1 MQSDTSEL
9 AESNKAVNADNIKS
23 ALLGKWDWLAFVAS
37 FFVALVVYVY
47 TLAPTVSLEDAGE
60 LAVAGDYLG
69 VPHPPGYPIW
79 SILAWLFARVFSFK
93 TYFGQPNPS
102 WGIGMLSAFSG
113 ALASGLTAML
123 VCRSGR
129 DMLASM
135 RREGVESEPTREGVI
150 ACCGGIVGSLLFAF
164 SPVMWSQATIV
175 EVYTLNAFF
184 VSLILLLAYLWMK
197 RPSDKLLFAIAIA
210 FGVGL
215 TNWWP
220 SVLLTLGPIAL
231 VILFKDLK
239 LFRDF
244 AIVGLVIFGM
254 IGLNVVLGKLADQV
268 IDPTG
273 QPLYPWAAKLKWLN
287 GPRTVPFWIYVI
299 VNFATIGVAYVM
311 LPRGKTV
318 AITFL
323 LVELGLLVYLYMPLA
338 SDIRNPPMNWGYPR
352 TWEGFLH
359 AVGRGQYEKL
369 APTDVFS
376 VTFIDQIGLYMS
388 ELRAQFTLPVAL
400 AGFLPF
406 TCWSLR
412 LGKRR
417 YNALLVALFLAIL
430 CVPLCLLEKTTGWLA
445 TINSMRVYM
454 LMTAMILAMLVLGF
468 VALVLAEGRELVEK
482 MRDKVTAGVGE
493 RIIVVLVFIVAAV
506 LLLGYESQLLL
517 RVIGKS
523 PHPNAVPLESAD
535 RMILVVLMALPIILG
550 GGIAWLMFG
559 KCRMGFDVSRDSQK
573 WFIVTTVAFF
583 FMSIIMIVG
592 ANPKGDLQDMFI
604 QRVKFITSHAMYAFW
619 VGYGLILGMAF
630 LYRILFRNPL
640 VLAGG
645 LGCMLL
651 LPIYAVV
658 ENGPF
663 VENKFNSELLRAYGG
678 ASQRGHDFGW
688 QFGNYQLR
696 GMEAILEELAPG
708 EEQPPLTDYPPPMDP
723 HAVFFGGTD
732 PGRFVPTY
740 MIYSA
745 EVRPDVFLITQNAL
759 ADHTYMAV
767 MRDLYG
773 DEIWI
778 PSAYDSAEAFKV
790 YHDDVK
796 SGRIPGHIDVR
807 SGRIIVQGVEQVMAI
822 NGILCKMI
830 HDHNKWR
837 HAFYVEESYVIPWMY
852 PYMEPHGLIL
862 KINAEPLPQLSP
874 EVVKK
879 DMEFWAWYKR
889 RLLNN
894 KKFLWDS
901 VARKTFS
908 KLRSAIAGLYEARG
922 MVQQAEQAYLESVEL
937 CPISPE
943 AHFRLTGLYMKM
955 GRFQDAKG
963 IMEQYQAQ
971 DSNNKNVP
979 GTINNISNKIN
990 MFARKDE
997 LEALLKAGPQ
1007 PVDKVIE
1014 LARVYRDLGNNGGF
1028 VQVADNI
1035 LSNAQVHP
1043 DALLDVAQLYM
1054 ESGMPDRMAGAL
1066 KAFFGRAPSGIPAD
1080 RYQRIAQMYAQASM
1094 LPEASETL
1102 SQYLALRP
1110 MDVHALHELGV
1121 MYVFQKKLG
1130 EAMSCFQQAV
1140 RFAGDQ
1146 ARDDLVRDE
1155 RLQEMRTRPEF
1166 RKLLSRM

>member
-1 MQSDTSEL
+1 
-9 AESNKAVNADNIKS
+9 
-23 ALLGKWDWLAFVAS
+23 
-37 FFVALVVYVY
+37 
-47 TLAPTVSLEDAGE
+47 
-60 LAVAGDYLG
+60 
-69 VPHPPGYPIW
+69 
-79 SILAWLFARVFSFK
+79 
-93 TYFGQPNPS
+93 
-102 WGIGMLSAFSG
+102 
-113 ALASGLTAML
+113 
-123 VCRSGR
+123 
-129 DMLASM
+129 
-135 RREGVESEPTREGVI
+135 
-150 ACCGGIVGSLLFAF
+150 
-164 SPVMWSQATIV
+164 
-175 EVYTLNAFF
+175 
-184 VSLILLLAYLWMK
+184 
-197 RPSDKLLFAIAIA
+197 
-210 FGVGL
+210 
-215 TNWWP
+215 
-220 SVLLTLGPIAL
+220 
-231 VILFKDLK
+231 
-239 LFRDF
+239 
-244 AIVGLVIFGM
+244 
-254 IGLNVVLGKLADQV
+254 
-268 IDPTG
+268 
-273 QPLYPWAAKLKWLN
+273 
-287 GPRTVPFWIYVI
+287 
-299 VNFATIGVAYVM
+299 
-311 LPRGKTV
+311 
-318 AITFL
+318 
-323 LVELGLLVYLYMPLA
+323 
-338 SDIRNPPMNWGYPR
+338 
-352 TWEGFLH
+352 
-359 AVGRGQYEKL
+359 
-369 APTDVFS
+369 
-376 VTFIDQIGLYMS
+376 
-388 ELRAQFTLPVAL
+388 
-400 AGFLPF
+400 
-406 TCWSLR
+406 
-412 LGKRR
+412 
-417 YNALLVALFLAIL
+417 
-430 CVPLCLLEKTTGWLA
+430 
-445 TINSMRVYM
+445 
-454 LMTAMILAMLVLGF
+454 
-468 VALVLAEGRELVEK
+468 
-482 MRDKVTAGVGE
+482 
-493 RIIVVLVFIVAAV
+493 
-506 LLLGYESQLLL
+506 
-517 RVIGKS
+517 
-523 PHPNAVPLESAD
+523 
-535 RMILVVLMALPIILG
+535 
-550 GGIAWLMFG
+550 
-559 KCRMGFDVSRDSQK
+559 
-573 WFIVTTVAFF
+573 
-583 FMSIIMIVG
+583 
-592 ANPKGDLQDMFI
+592 
-604 QRVKFITSHAMYAFW
+604 
-619 VGYGLILGMAF
+619 
-630 LYRILFRNPL
+630 
-640 VLAGG
+640 
-645 LGCMLL
+645 
-651 LPIYAVV
+651 
-658 ENGPF
+658 
-663 VENKFNSELLRAYGG
+663 
-678 ASQRGHDFGW
+678 
-688 QFGNYQLR
+688 
-696 GMEAILEELAPG
+696 
-708 EEQPPLTDYPPPMDP
+708 
-723 HAVFFGGTD
+723 
-732 PGRFVPTY
+732 
-740 MIYSA
+740 
-745 EVRPDVFLITQNAL
+745 
-759 ADHTYMAV
+759 
-767 MRDLYG
+767 
-773 DEIWI
+773 
-778 PSAYDSAEAFKV
+778 
-790 YHDDVK
+790 
-796 SGRIPGHIDVR
+796 
-807 SGRIIVQGVEQVMAI
+807 
-822 NGILCKMI
+822 MI